1 MSFHTRL
8 MISALAHSLN
18 EREQTQQERPKPKM
32 EDIIEMEKALAAV
45 KRCQIVSAFVC

>member
-1 MSFHTRL
+1 

-45 KRCQIVSAFVC
+45 KRCQIVSAFSC